1 MFKKVEHIGV
11 AIKNLDEAESLFER
25 LFGKS
30 AYKREAVESEK
41 VSTSFF
47 NLGETKIELLESE
60 NESSAISKFID
71 KKGEGIHHM
80 AFEVDDIEAELSRL
94 KKEGFQLINQSPF
107 KGADNKLVAFIHPKS
122 CHGILVELCQEI
134 K

>member
-1 MFKKVEHIGV
+1 MFKKVEHIGI
-11 AIKNLDEAESLFER
+11 AIKNLDKAESVFER
-25 LFGKS
+25 LFGNN
-30 AYKREAVESEK
+30 AYKREVVESEK

-47 NLGETKIELLESE
+47 KLGDTKIELLESD
-60 NESSAISKFID
+60 NDSSAISKFIT

-80 AFEVDDIEAELSRL
+80 AFEVDNIEDELSRL
-94 KKEGFQLINQSPF
+94 KSEGFQLINEKPF

-134 K
+134 N

>member
-1 MFKKVEHIGV
+1 MFKKVEHIGI
-11 AIKNLDEAESLFER
+11 AINNLDKAESVFER
-25 LFGKS
+25 LFGNN
-30 AYKREAVESEK
+30 AYKRELVESEK

-47 NLGETKIELLESE
+47 KLGDTKIELLESD
-60 NESSAISKFID
+60 NDSSAISKFIV

-80 AFEVDDIEAELSRL
+80 AFEVDNIEDELSRL
-94 KKEGFQLINQSPF
+94 KSEGFQLINEKPF

-134 K
+134 N

>member
-1 MFKKVEHIGV
+1 MFKKVEHIGI

-47 NLGETKIELLESE
+47 KLGDTKIELLESE
-60 NESSAISKFID
+60 NKSSAISKFID

-80 AFEVDDIEAELSRL
+80 AFEVNNIEDELSRL
-94 KKEGFQLINQSPF
+94 KSEGFQLINEKPF

-134 K
+134 N

>member
-1 MFKKVEHIGV
+1 MFKKVEHIGI
-11 AIKNLDEAESLFER
+11 AINNLDKAESVFER
-25 LFGKS
+25 LFGNNP
-30 AYKREAVESEK
+30 YKREVVESEK

-47 NLGETKIELLESE
+47 KLGDTKIELLESD
-60 NESSAISKFID
+60 NDSSAISKFIT

-80 AFEVDDIEAELSRL
+80 AFEVDSIEDELSRL
-94 KKEGFQLINQSPF
+94 KSEGFQLINEKPF

-134 K
+134 N